1 MDPNEFFYWS
11 EGATAREA
19 FDAARAQETS
29 RSATG
34 CQHGVAHARA
44 FIWLIVPRG
53 QSAFGFAEKLI
64 DEGDPRITNNP
75 GVVGCVCTSPPT
87 PDANGQW
94 LFFGV
99 EHP

>member
-1 MDPNEFFYWS
+1 MDPSEFFIWS

-19 FDAARAQETS
+19 FDAARAHEAA
-29 RSATG
+29 REEAG
-34 CQHGVAHARA
+34 LQHGVSRARA

-53 QSAFGFAEKLI
+53 QRAFGFAEALI
-64 DEGDPRITNNP
+64 DEQDPRITNNP
-75 GVVGCVCTSPPT
+75 SVVGCVRTSPPT
-87 PDANGQW
+87 PDAKGQW